1 MQAAAPRLD
10 QHAIPQGQFSADIV
24 RAAQDLWIHA
34 PEHDH
39 DAADPTEL
47 CQPLT
52 THGLFVAALPV
63 THGGAGLAT
72 DGAALS
78 LLVEAL
84 QAIGGADL
92 SAGRIFEGHVN
103 AVKLVFR
110 YGDLAQQ
117 AALASDVRAGAVC
130 GVWNA
135 EAPPGLRLDATPASG
150 RPGLLMGGKIYA
162 SGLGLVTRPLFTAR
176 TAEGRMLMLA
186 PRLKPD
192 QAYDVSAWRVRG
204 MRATATG
211 TIDFTGMPVDSSDVV
226 GAADDYYRAPSFKG
240 GAWRFAAVQAGA
252 TSRLA
257 VLMREELRV
266 RRRTDDPHQKARV
279 GTAALAAETSRLWV
293 AQAATIAEDPAS
305 DPAAADAYVNLA
317 RLAVE
322 RSALEVIA
330 LAERGLGLSAFTRPS
345 PVERVVRDLS
355 TYLRQPFPDGA
366 LEDAAAYL
374 LARDGAPPWDQR
386 VDGQ

>member
-1 MQAAAPRLD
+1 MLTKTLCDDPQTVGDAPVRTRLAQAV
-10 QHAIPQGQFSADIV
+10 H
-24 RAAQDLWIHA
+24 DLWAHA
-34 PEHDH
+34 PDHDH
-39 DAADPTEL
+39 DAADPAAL

-52 THGLFVAALPV
+52 SHGLFIAALPV
-63 THGGAGLAT
+63 PHGGAGLAT
-72 DGAALS
+72 DADVLA

-84 QAIGGADL
+84 EKIGGADL

-103 AVKLVFR
+103 AIKLVFR
-110 YGDLAQQ
+110 YGTSRQQ
-117 AALASDVRAGAVC
+117 AALAADVRAGAVC

-135 EAPPGLRLDATPASG
+135 EAPPGLRLEPAPMPD
-150 RPGLLMGGKIYA
+150 RPGVLAGAKIFA

-176 TAEGRMLMLA
+176 TPDGEMLMLA
-186 PRLKPD
+186 PRLSPG
-192 QAYDVSAWRVRG
+192 QGYDLSAWRVRG

-211 TIDFTGMPVDSSDVV
+211 TIDFTGVEVSAEDVI
-226 GAADDYYRAPSFKG
+226 GAPNDYYRSPTFKG

-252 TSRLA
+252 ASRLA
-257 VLMREELRV
+257 TLMREELRA

-279 GTAALAAETSRLWV
+279 GTAALAAETARLWV
-293 AQAATIAEDPAS
+293 ARASLLAERADS
-305 DPAAADAYVNLA
+305 DPAATDAYVNLA

-366 LEDAAAYL
+366 LEGAAAYL
-374 LARDGAPPWDQR
+374 LERDGPPAWDM
-386 VDGQ
+386 GAA